1 MTFIQ
6 TFKDQARKR
15 AAYRR
20 TVAELRSLPLDVALD
35 LDIYRGDAERIAKQA
50 VYG

>member
-1 MTFIQ
+1 MTGLLD
-6 TFKDQARKR
+6 TLNTRLGKH

-20 TVAELRSLPLDVALD
+20 TLRELRALPLDVALD
-35 LDIYRGDAERIAKQA
+35 LDIAGAEKRVARRA